1 MLKYR
6 IIKKVVLHDSLD
18 YDQAKY
24 AIQNMEEEEKE
35 ELHIEEYE
43 LKEKWNEDMIMS
55 LKESVEVMQQ
65 EVDILSEEVKIT
77 STMIQDG
84 TEADSKLDELNKQ
97 LEELRNKKP
106 NTRVIVKEVKVDKKG
121 RKL

>member
-6 IIKKVVLHDSLD
+6 IIKKVILHDSLD

-43 LKEKWNEDMIMS
+43 LKEKWR
-55 LKESVEVMQQ
+55 L
-65 EVDILSEEVKIT
+65 
-77 STMIQDG
+77 
-84 TEADSKLDELNKQ
+84 
-97 LEELRNKKP
+97 
-106 NTRVIVKEVKVDKKG
+106 G
-121 RKL
+121 RDPDLH